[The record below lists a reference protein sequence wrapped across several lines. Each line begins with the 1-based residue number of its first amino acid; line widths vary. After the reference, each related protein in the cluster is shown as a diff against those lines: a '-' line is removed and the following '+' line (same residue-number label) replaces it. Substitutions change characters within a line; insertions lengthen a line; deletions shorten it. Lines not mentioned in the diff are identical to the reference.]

1 MINKLKRKFIMITM
15 ASLLLVMIL
24 LVGTIN
30 IINFHRMNQI
40 AEGTL
45 QFLSENQGKFPDFKK
60 DKLPPKEPHTG
71 FVMNEETK
79 FQTRYFMIELD
90 EKGAAMKIDTGHIS
104 AVTSDEALNY
114 VNSVLDSGKTDGYQG
129 IYKYKVVDRDF
140 GSLVIFVDCR
150 RELQTAMYFLLTSVA
165 TALGT
170 LLLVFILVSVFSK
183 KAINPILQ
191 NMEKQ
196 KQFITDAGHEIKTPL
211 AIISANADVLEL
223 TNGDSEWI
231 SSIRNQTM
239 RLDKLVKNLLTL
251 SKLEEG
257 NIEIAYQ
264 EFDMSGCVDRIAS
277 SFSAMAEKQSKKLC
291 LAIQPG
297 LTFRGDEGCMEQLV
311 STLMDNAIKYSNEQ
325 GEIKVGLSAGKKG
338 MKLVV
343 TNTVDQIET
352 KNLDRLFDRFY
363 REDESRSRETGG
375 YGIGLSIAKS
385 IVEAHH
391 GKISAQSEDGTS
403 ISFIVSLLK
412 S

>member
-30 IINFHRMNQI
+30 IINFYRTDQM

-45 QFLSENQGKFPDFKK
+45 KLLSENQGKFPDFKK
-60 DKLPPKEPHTG
+60 DKLPPKEPRTG

-79 FQTRYFMIELD
+79 FQTRYFMIELNG
-90 EKGAAMKIDTGHIS
+90 EGTAMRIDTSHIS
-104 AVTSDEALNY
+104 AITSDDALGY

-129 IYKYKVVDRDF
+129 IYKYKVVDTDN
-140 GSLVIFVDCR
+140 GSLVIFMDCR

-183 KAINPILQ
+183 RAINPILQ

-231 SSIRNQTM
+231 TSIRNQTM

-251 SKLEEG
+251 SKIEEG
-257 NIEIAYQ
+257 NVEIAYQ
-264 EFDMSGCVDRIAS
+264 EFDLSGCVDRIAT
-277 SFSAMAEKQSKKLC
+277 SFSAMAESQNKKLS
-291 LAIQPG
+291 LAIQPD
-297 LTFRGDEGCMEQLV
+297 LTLQGDEGCIEQLV
-311 STLMDNAIKYSNEQ
+311 STLMDNAMKYSNER
-325 GEIKVGLSAGKKG
+325 GEIEVSLSAGKKG
-338 MKLVV
+338 TKLVV
-343 TNTVDQIET
+343 TNTVDYIEG

-385 IVEAHH
+385 IAEAHH

-403 ISFIVSLLK
+403 ISFIVSL
-412 S
+412 